1 MGVKWLIS
9 YRLTNDDNC
18 EDRKGTFVVA
28 YINVVVTEARLPRLL
43 QKTADME
50 VRTFVRCHT
59 IFHTHH
65 SMN

>member
-28 YINVVVTEARLPRLL
+28 YIKIVGYGGSITQAPPEN
-43 QKTADME
+43 
-50 VRTFVRCHT
+50 CGHG
-59 IFHTHH
+59 
-65 SMN
+65 S